1 MWQVILL
8 TNTITQFI
16 GLLRRNQSTLHLIL
30 MLNTM
35 KVLTKNPKFK
45 VGEHVR
51 ISKHINVFA
60 KGYTQKWSEEVFI
73 IRKIKNTV
81 PWTYFIR
88 DIVAN
93 PLLELFMKKN

>member
-16 GLLRRNQSTLHLIL
+16 GLLRRNQLTLHLIL

-60 KGYTQKWSEEVFI
+60 KGYTQK
-73 IRKIKNTV
+73 
-81 PWTYFIR
+81 
-88 DIVAN
+88 
-93 PLLELFMKKN
+93 